1 MLQLYHVALTAG
13 KAHKDH
19 KHHHAHHFKHD
30 GSPIESSTEPITEPP
45 PPQAIPIGNGNV
57 LIGGQIQ
64 RVPNLNI
71 AGPQPQQQMVPV
83 QLPSGLQLQQQFFNG
98 QFGNRIISEQLL
110 NSMQQQVSSNFQ
122 TLQPLQPLPV
132 LSLHSNG
139 PSQGYS
145 VRQPLS
151 GAKTTVLL
159 SGSLLNP
166 ANVQYID
173 DSQSHGIFRRDS
185 TKRDKRDNPEKE
197 LKEEAGSGIILKLKL
212 SFLSKLYF
220 LKKACLTLV

>member
-1 MLQLYHVALTAG
+1 MGEITLLQLYHVALTAG

-30 GSPIESSTEPITEPP
+30 GSPIEASTEAVTEPP
-45 PPQAIPIGNGNV
+45 PPEAIPIGNGNV

-71 AGPQPQQQMVPV
+71 AGQQQQPQVVPV
-83 QLPSGLQLQQQFFNG
+83 QLPGGLLQQQFFNG
-98 QFGNRIISEQLL
+98 QFGNRIVSEQLL
-110 NSMQQQVSSNFQ
+110 NSMHQQSSG
-122 TLQPLQPLPV
+122 LQALQPLPMLT
-132 LSLHSNG
+132 LSGAS
-139 PSQGYS
+139 PYS
-145 VRQPLS
+145 SRQQLG

-173 DSQSHGIFRRDS
+173 DSQGHGIFRRDS
-185 TKRDKRDNPEKE
+185 VKRDKRNNPEKE
-197 LKEEAGSGIILKLKL
+197 LAEEIRPGIEILRPSGVLI
-212 SFLSKLYF
+212 FSKAL
-220 LKKACLTLV
+220 A